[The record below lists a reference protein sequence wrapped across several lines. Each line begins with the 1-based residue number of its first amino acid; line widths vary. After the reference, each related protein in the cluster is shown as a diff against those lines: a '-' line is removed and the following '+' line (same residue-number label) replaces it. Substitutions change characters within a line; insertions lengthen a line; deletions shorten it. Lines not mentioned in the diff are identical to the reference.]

1 MDSTVW
7 IALIIAAAVIV
18 ILFMFRPALKKFFL
32 RADQGGIEAG
42 IETREVPAA
51 QPSTDATPN
60 QAHAIEIS
68 HNKLMGAKQ
77 KISVGRSDVKVS
89 DNTQIGHNQAI
100 EVKPPQVEE

>member
-51 QPSTDATPN
+51 QDVYKRQVTHPP
-60 QAHAIEIS
+60 
-68 HNKLMGAKQ
+68 
-77 KISVGRSDVKVS
+77 RSS
-89 DNTQIGHNQAI
+89 ARTNPTIAQYPLSG
-100 EVKPPQVEE
+100 